1 VPLDVD
7 ANICSMDAEAS
18 PKARLRQALDAGD
31 LRRAEAAARRLGQ
44 LDDELSLGLVLLLH
58 AEGDRRYERGAVRFL
73 GRVLATHP
81 GIGFIG
87 ADDLLSGL
95 QELGGPAPQVAR
107 GRIASGLRQAGLK
120 QAAKRAVGGG

>member
-1 VPLDVD
+1 
-7 ANICSMDAEAS
+7 MDPDDS
-18 PKARLRQALDAGD
+18 PKARLRHALDAGD
-31 LRRAEAAARRLGQ
+31 LPQAEAAARQLGQ
-44 LDDELSLGLVLLLH
+44 LDDELSLMLVLLLH

-73 GRVLATHP
+73 GRVLATRP

-95 QELGGPAPQVAR
+95 QGLGGPAPQVAR

-120 QAAKRAVGGG
+120 QAAQRAVSDR

>member
-1 VPLDVD
+1 MDV
-7 ANICSMDAEAS
+7 EAS
-18 PKARLRQALDAGD
+18 PKAWLRQALDAGD
-31 LRRAEAAARRLGQ
+31 LRQAEAAARQLGQ

-58 AEGDRRYERGAVRFL
+58 AERDRRYERGAVRFL
-73 GRVLATHP
+73 GRVLAGHP

-95 QELGGPAPQVAR
+95 QGLGGPAPQVAR

-120 QAAKRAVGGG
+120 QAAKRAVSDA

>member
-1 VPLDVD
+1 MDED
-7 ANICSMDAEAS
+7 AT
-18 PKARLRQALDAGD
+18 PKALLHSALEAGN
-31 LRRAEAAARRLGQ
+31 LPQAEAAARQLGQ

-58 AEGDRRYERGAVRFL
+58 AERDGRYERGAVRFL

-95 QELGGPAPQVAR
+95 QGLGGPAPQVAR

-120 QAAKRAVGGG
+120 QAAKRAVSDA

>member
-1 VPLDVD
+1 
-7 ANICSMDAEAS
+7 MDEHAS
-18 PKARLRQALDAGD
+18 PKARLQQALDAGD
-31 LRRAEAAARRLGQ
+31 LRQAETAARQLGQ

-95 QELGGPAPQVAR
+95 QGLGGPAPQVAR

-120 QAAKRAVGGG
+120 QAAKRAVSDA